1 VVGRTW
7 AETTG
12 RACLCAAPRAG
23 GAPSR
28 KNPRPKNCSQS
39 LGVSGKADTQLL
51 ATGMAVLVVKKPEML
66 LCQWIKSSHPGLP
79 ESVPAA

>member
-1 VVGRTW
+1 MVGRTW

-28 KNPRPKNCSQS
+28 KNQRPKNCSQS

-51 ATGMAVLVVKKPEML
+51 ATGMAVLVVKKPE
-66 LCQWIKSSHPGLP
+66 IIYIRSINSI
-79 ESVPAA
+79 SYR